1 VAEVLGLKGE
11 RDWLR
16 AVQETLDNAEIE
28 VGYFPGYGA
37 IVACPRC
44 GAGLSSI
51 EGWQQ
56 MDFDRDDLYAGA
68 SCRECRWS
76 GGGEL

>member
-51 EGWQQ
+51 
-56 MDFDRDDLYAGA
+56 
-68 SCRECRWS
+68 
-76 GGGEL
+76 